1 MINRMLNRKKIHK
14 SPTTGITNKIQEY
27 KQQVEDISK
36 SILEQMQQTNESWEM
51 PWHRGT
57 PIAKNAYTGKQ
68 YGGNNLLI
76 LWNKC
81 IQKKYTINEWATMYQ
96 WAKKGAK
103 IRRGEKG
110 TLVCFAIPTHRK
122 SNKAIQLNL
131 FEPVNIKDLT
141 NNQLFTFRFRYVFNA
156 SQVIGY
162 TPNMPDLFN
171 PVQTANEIIKKI
183 RENSGAK
190 IIEGGEIACYRIIN
204 DEIHLPDKTRFKN
217 TEDYTQ
223 LENFNAT
230 LIHELIHWTGHETRC
245 KRQLLNKK
253 GTPEYAFEELIAELG
268 AAILS
273 TQINQKSAPPINH
286 ANYLNSWIKV
296 LKNDFSYFTEAL
308 ELART
313 AIYFINKISGIL
325 PDLKP
330 QYERELNVKNI
341 EKWNALFDG

>member
-1 MINRMLNRKKIHK
+1 MPPSTGFLNKIHD
-14 SPTTGITNKIQEY
+14 Y
-27 KQQVEDISK
+27 KQQVEEISK

-81 IQKKYTINEWATMYQ
+81 IQKKYPVNEWATMYQ

-103 IRRGEKG
+103 LRRGEKG
-110 TLVCFAIPTHRK
+110 TLVCFAIPIQRK
-122 SNKAIQLNL
+122 SSKAIQLNL
-131 FEPVNIKDLT
+131 FEPVNIKDLS
-141 NNQLFTFRFRYVFNA
+141 NIQLFTFRFRYVFNA
-156 SQVIGY
+156 SQVTGY

-171 PVQTANEIIKKI
+171 PVQPANEIIKKI
-183 RENSGAK
+183 RSNSGAV
-190 IIEGGEIACYRIIN
+190 IIEGGEKAYYHILR
-204 DEIHLPDKTRFKN
+204 DEIQLPDKARFKN
-217 TEDYTQ
+217 TKDYSEQ
-223 LENFNAT
+223 ENYNAT

-245 KRQLLNKK
+245 TRQLLNTS
-253 GTPEYAFEELIAELG
+253 GSPEYAFEELIAELG

-273 TQINQKSAPPINH
+273 TQINQKSAPPLNH

-296 LKNDFSYFTEAL
+296 LENDFSYFTEAL

-313 AIYFINKISGIL
+313 AIYYLNKTTDIV

-330 QYERELNVKNI
+330 QYEREVSVKNI
-341 EKWNALFDG
+341 EKWKELFE